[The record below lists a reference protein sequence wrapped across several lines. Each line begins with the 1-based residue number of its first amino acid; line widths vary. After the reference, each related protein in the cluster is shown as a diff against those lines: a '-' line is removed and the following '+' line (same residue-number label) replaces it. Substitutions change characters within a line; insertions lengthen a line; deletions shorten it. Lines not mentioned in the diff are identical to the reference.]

1 LKKVFAEVTLSI
13 MNSSKEHPRKLKSSL
28 MELKT
33 NVTLRKNANGN
44 KMKMFVR
51 RLKNEG
57 KSSLLIKMARKKV
70 TSREKVLKEKMT
82 LRTKVKTHE
91 F

>member
-1 LKKVFAEVTLSI
+1 
-13 MNSSKEHPRKLKSSL
+13 
-28 MELKT
+28 
-33 NVTLRKNANGN
+33 
-44 KMKMFVR
+44 MKMFVR